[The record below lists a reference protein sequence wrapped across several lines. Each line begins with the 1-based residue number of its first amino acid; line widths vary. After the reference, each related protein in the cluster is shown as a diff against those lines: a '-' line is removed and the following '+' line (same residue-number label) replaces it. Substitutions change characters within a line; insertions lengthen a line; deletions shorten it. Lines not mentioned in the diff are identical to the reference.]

1 MSLSEQKLNDI
12 LKQIIDNYGSKGSIT
27 TNALCDIMEK
37 YETTPNQMD
46 YVYKSIAEAGIQIID
61 EAERDRELYEQALS
75 DIGLDDPVKM
85 YLKDIGRVPLL
96 SADDEIEFARK
107 MQEGDEEAKK
117 VLIERNMRLVA
128 HISKKYQ
135 NAEEDMEDL
144 ISIGAIGLIKAVST
158 FQEGHGSKLATYAAR
173 CIENELLM
181 YFRSKKKCSRE
192 VSLYE
197 PIGTDKEGNQIQLV
211 DIVEVDEKDIV
222 EQLEL
227 KRQILR
233 LYELIPD
240 VLDEREKE
248 ILRLRYGLNNHKP
261 VTQRELAE
269 KLHISRSYVS
279 RIEKKALEKLKNNF

>member
-1 MSLSEQKLNDI
+1 
-12 LKQIIDNYGSKGSIT
+12 
-27 TNALCDIMEK
+27 
-37 YETTPNQMD
+37 
-46 YVYKSIAEAGIQIID
+46 
-61 EAERDRELYEQALS
+61 
-75 DIGLDDPVKM
+75 
-85 YLKDIGRVPLL
+85 
-96 SADDEIEFARK
+96 
-107 MQEGDEEAKK
+107 
-117 VLIERNMRLVA
+117 MRLVA

>member
-1 MSLSEQKLNDI
+1 MKTFLSHLNATEEKEYLRRQK
-12 LKQIIDNYGSKGSIT
+12 
-27 TNALCDIMEK
+27 
-37 YETTPNQMD
+37 
-46 YVYKSIAEAGIQIID
+46 
-61 EAERDRELYEQALS
+61 
-75 DIGLDDPVKM
+75 
-85 YLKDIGRVPLL
+85 
-96 SADDEIEFARK
+96 
-107 MQEGDEEAKK
+107 EGDEEAKK

-135 NAEEDMEDL
+135 NSEEEMEDL
-144 ISIGAIGLIKAVST
+144 ISIGTIGLIKAVST

-181 YFRSKKKCSRE
+181 YFRSKKKCSKE

-211 DIVEVDEKDIV
+211 DIVEVDEKDVV

-227 KRQILR
+227 KRQIVR

-248 ILRLRYGLNNHKP
+248 ILRLRYGLNNRKP